1 MNINPFD
8 LLKNFQNIQAKMNEA
23 QEKLK
28 DLVVTGSSGGDM
40 VRIEMNGRLDVLSVR
55 ISPEAY
61 DPEDPGILQDLVR
74 AAMTDTLYKIKEAI
88 RVEMTDLTGGM
99 NLPPG
104 FMGMG

>member
-8 LLKNFQNIQAKMNEA
+8 LLKNFQDIQAKMNDA

-28 DLVVTGSSGGDM
+28 DLAVTGSAGGDM
-40 VRIEMNGRLDVLSVR
+40 VRVEMNGRLEVISVR

-61 DPEDPGILQDLVR
+61 DPEDAGILQDLVR
-74 AAMTDTLYKIKEAI
+74 AAMTDALYKIKEAI
-88 RVEMTDLTGGM
+88 RVEMSGLTGGM

>member
-8 LLKNFQNIQAKMNEA
+8 LMKNFQNIQAKMNEA

-28 DLVVTGSSGGDM
+28 DLVVTGSAGGDM
-40 VRIEMNGRLDVLSVR
+40 VRVEMNGRLEVLSVR
-55 ISPEAY
+55 ISPEAH
-61 DPEDPGILQDLVR
+61 DPEEPGILQDLVR
-74 AAMTDTLYKIKEAI
+74 AAMTDALNKIKEAI
-88 RVEMTDLTGGM
+88 RVEMSGLAGGM